1 MDELQRIK
9 AIIERDREAIQPLH
23 DEYREDARFAIKGEQ
38 WTDTQESKRKKRGKP
53 SLTYNRLPGFV
64 RIVVNGARQQ
74 EQTGRVYPQGDKANK
89 ATAEILEGAVRA
101 VQIASDA
108 QSARDTAL
116 ECAVVGGFG
125 WYRVVIEDL
134 EGQPEPRI
142 EAIRDPLTVVWDSS
156 ATRADRL
163 DARHVALMVQ
173 MDREAFKAKYTR
185 DPVDYGDDSR
195 TWAPSENTVTVCEF
209 WEKDENGRVTQT
221 IMDGKGELDG
231 DEDYVGGYLPFIF
244 LPGEEYFVDGRTLL
258 KGIVRDAKEPQ
269 RFINFWKSE
278 IAHQLDL
285 RKTPPAIVG
294 ATSIT
299 DPVTR
304 DIYSEWKNDSDTT
317 YRRINENSQ
326 FVPQFPQAP
335 GVPVGA
341 ATEAA
346 QAVDDLKA
354 SIGMY
359 DASLGARSNEQSG
372 RAILAR
378 QAQGDLSTFHFIR
391 ALERAVR
398 VETLIVMDLLLKLYP
413 SRKWIQIAA
422 EDGTVTTQELGAV
435 MKLRDGSKE
444 PATLQEGSYGVLV
457 KSGPAYSTRRQ
468 QFAEILPQIVQSA
481 PLIGEVG
488 ADLLV
493 NAIEMGPGGDMLSDR
508 LRWAMEQRGLIQPKE
523 EEQGSPEQASRD
535 LAEAL
540 KALKALQG
548 ELQQWQ
554 ATAQT
559 LQEQASG
566 EQAKAQAQA
575 ATDIAKTQS
584 DAAVALEKARIDA
597 ETRRQTAL
605 IDRDSRLEV
614 ARIQAETNILIAQMK
629 EQGSTDREAVKADAT
644 VTAAALSAPSP
655 SPSPAPVDSEEEYQP
670 GAVVPEG
677 MYP

>member
-9 AIIERDREAIQPLH
+9 GIIERDREAIQPLH

-38 WTDTQESKRKKRGKP
+38 WTETQTTKRQKRGKP

-74 EQTGRVYPQGDKANK
+74 EQTGRVYPQGDKASK

-125 WYRVVIEDL
+125 WYRVVIEDID
-134 EGQPEPRI
+134 GQPEPRI
-142 EAIRDPLTVVWDSS
+142 EAIRDPLTVVWDSA

-163 DARHVALMVQ
+163 DARHIALMVQ
-173 MDREAFKAKYTR
+173 MSRDEFKAKYKR
-185 DPVDYGDDSR
+185 DPVDYGDESR

-209 WEKDENGRVTQT
+209 WEKDENGKVTQT
-221 IMDGKGELDG
+221 VMDGKGELDG
-231 DEDYVGGYLPFIF
+231 DESYVGGYLPFVF
-244 LPGEEYFVDGRTLL
+244 LPGEEYFVEGRTIL

-269 RFINFWKSE
+269 RFLNYYKSE
-278 IAHQLDL
+278 IARQLDL
-285 RKTPPAIVG
+285 RNTPPAIVG

-299 DPVTR
+299 DPMTKQV
-304 DIYSEWKNDSDTT
+304 YSEWKDDSDVT
-317 YRRINENSQ
+317 YRRINENSN

-444 PATLQEGSYGVLV
+444 PAALQEGSYGVLV

-523 EEQGSPEQASRD
+523 EEPGSPEQAQRD
-535 LAEAL
+535 LADALKTMEAL
-540 KALKALQG
+540 QA
-548 ELQQWQ
+548 ELQRVQEAAQLLQQQ
-554 ATAQT
+554 AT
-559 LQEQASG
+559 G
-566 EQAKAQAQA
+566 ETQKAQAQA
-575 ATDIAKTQS
+575 ATEIAKIQS
-584 DAAVALEKARIDA
+584 DAAIAAEKARIEA
-597 ETRRQTAL
+597 ETRRQVAL
-605 IDRDSRLEV
+605 IERDSRLEV
-614 ARIQAETNILIAQMK
+614 ARIQAETDLQIASMK
-629 EQGSTDREAVKADAT
+629 ETGSTDREAIKADASVQSAT
-644 VTAAALSAPSP
+644 ITALTSP
-655 SPSPAPVDSEEEYQP
+655 PAPAPVESEEYYPP

-677 MYP
+677 M